1 MNPLP
6 LVFVHGFPLDHRMW
20 PMAGELARGRTVLAP
35 SLPGFGGS
43 TAPARPGSMGVYAEF
58 ILEQVDRA
66 GIGRAVFVGLS
77 MGGYVLFELLRRAPE
92 RMAGLVLC
100 DTRAEADPPEARGAR
115 EAAIALVQAGRRAE
129 FLGGF
134 SPRLAAPAALADRG
148 FQHLL
153 ESMGESVSDEG
164 LCAALEALRDRPDS
178 RLLLPEIQAP
188 VLIVVG
194 EQDAVTPPAMAE
206 SMHRAIPGSRLVVI
220 PAAGHLVP
228 MERPGAFSSA
238 LTAFLDNAGL

>member
-6 LVFVHGFPLDHRMW
+6 LVFVHGFPLDCRMW
-20 PMAGELARGRTVLAP
+20 PMTGELARDRTVLAP

-43 TAPARPGSMGVYAEF
+43 AAPARPGSMRVYAEF
-58 ILEQVDRA
+58 LLEQADRA
-66 GIGRAVFVGLS
+66 GVGQAVFVGLS

-100 DTRAEADPPEARGAR
+100 DTRAEADPPEAGNAR
-115 EAAIALVQAGRRAE
+115 ETAIALVETGRRAE

-134 SPRLAAPAALADRG
+134 SPRLAAPAALADQG
-148 FQHLL
+148 FRRLL
-153 ESMGESVSDEG
+153 ESMGESASDEG

-178 RLLLPEIQAP
+178 RLLLPEIQVP

-194 EQDAVTPPAMAE
+194 EQDAVTPPALAM

-228 MERPGAFSSA
+228 MEQPKVFTDE
-238 LTAFLDNAGL
+238 LTRFLRDADL